1 MIICIGDGSNSSD
14 QSAQEIAHTRGIDYF
29 GVLDETTVLRNGVYH
44 TSDIDINLQYL
55 IDIIDDNTEIIE
67 LENADKELVNVARQH
82 SIRKMLEDNSSFCA
96 MGWTSILQDGNHYR
110 FCCEQTS
117 PITIS
122 NEFDYE
128 KNKDIKHAQQL
139 MLQGLPVP
147 QCKNCVHGEQDGR
160 SSIRKL
166 RTRELATLIGATSI
180 EEITNSRPVDYD
192 VRIGN
197 QCNAQCRMCCSEDS
211 RLIDIEYTQLGLQ
224 PQELGAI
231 PSTSFDLIDLS
242 TAKRVYVA
250 GGEPAISKEFMSF
263 LQKCIDHGRTDI
275 ELRMNTNAFVIPK
288 RILKLLENF
297 ANIEFNISVDGIGEL
312 LYYIR
317 YPITWEKLASNIEL
331 LAQYGNI
338 SFGHTIQI
346 YNIVGMYNMFE
357 YFDTHY
363 SNQKSAIGFVDSPGR
378 FWFGNYPDRQGALE
392 EVQRCKTLNR
402 YADDA
407 AFAKDIDYI
416 EKILTN
422 TEVDTNILQE
432 FYDFNDLLDH
442 SRNVHLKDYLPAL
455 DTHRRVN

>member
-1 MIICIGDGSNSSD
+1 MIICIGDGGSASD
-14 QSAQEIAHTRGIDYF
+14 IAAQEIAQARNLNYY
-29 GVLDETTVLRNGVYH
+29 GVLDANTKLENGVYH
-44 TSDIDINLQYL
+44 TSDIDITAHQL
-55 IDIIDDNTEIIE
+55 INIVGPDTEIIE
-67 LENADKELVNVARQH
+67 LTNADQKLLNAGRYYNIKQVIETN
-82 SIRKMLEDNSSFCA
+82 DSFCA
-96 MGWTSILQDGNHYR
+96 MGWTSILQDGNDYR

-117 PITIS
+117 PITTS
-122 NEFDYE
+122 DDFDYE
-128 KNKDIKHAQQL
+128 TNKDIKYAQQL

-147 QCKNCVHGEQDGR
+147 QCENCVKGEQLGR
-160 SSIRKL
+160 SSMRKL
-166 RTRELATLIGATSI
+166 KTREIANLISATSI
-180 EEITNSRPVDYD
+180 QEITNSKPVDYD

-250 GGEPAISKEFMSF
+250 GGEPAISKEFMIF

-275 ELRMNTNAFVIPK
+275 EIRMNTNAFVIPK
-288 RILKLLENF
+288 RFLELLENF

-317 YPITWEKLASNIEL
+317 YPITWEKLANNIEL
-331 LAQYGNI
+331 LKQYGNI
-338 SFGHTIQI
+338 SFGHSIQL
-346 YNIVGMYNMFE
+346 YNIVGMYDMFE

-363 SNQKSAIGFVDSPGR
+363 SDQTSLVGFVDSPGR
-378 FWFGNYPDRQGALE
+378 FWFGNYPDKQGALE

-416 EKILTN
+416 EKTLTD
-422 TEVDTNILQE
+422 TEVDFDVLQE

-442 SRNVHLKDYLPAL
+442 SRSVYLKDYLPIL
-455 DTHRRVN
+455 DAQRKVL